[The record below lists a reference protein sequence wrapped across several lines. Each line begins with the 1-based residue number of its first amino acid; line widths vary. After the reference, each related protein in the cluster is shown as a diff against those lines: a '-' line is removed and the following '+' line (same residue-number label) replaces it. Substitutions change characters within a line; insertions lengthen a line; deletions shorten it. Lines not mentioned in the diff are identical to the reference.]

1 MLINDNNLLP
11 SLARYLA
18 AAGLQQ
24 RLHRAMILGHIFS
37 VEADLHTTPPDDQA
51 CLTIK
56 RQHPGQIYKIR
67 ITEPEPG
74 PVQIENAAGP
84 LPDSGRNRL
93 PGTKGQS
100 ASALGM

>member
-1 MLINDNNLLP
+1 MSKLTCT
-11 SLARYLA
+11 RH
-18 AAGLQQ
+18 
-24 RLHRAMILGHIFS
+24 RLTIKL
-37 VEADLHTTPPDDQA
+37 V
-51 CLTIK
+51 TIK
-56 RQHPGQIYKIR
+56 RQHPGQIFKIR

>member
-1 MLINDNNLLP
+1 MLINDDNLLP
-11 SLARYLA
+11 SLARYLT

-24 RLHRAMILGHIFS
+24 RLHRAMILGHIFN

-51 CLTIK
+51 CDDQAPASWPDFQDKDHRAGT
-56 RQHPGQIYKIR
+56 G
-67 ITEPEPG
+67 T
-74 PVQIENAAGP
+74 VQIENAAGP

-100 ASALGM
+100 ASAAGV